1 MPFSAYLEH
10 EHECVAF
17 GRLTFDAYRTR
28 EIFMS
33 SLDDTLDH
41 LVTANHILADHG
53 VLDAFGH
60 ISVRHP
66 ERADRYLISCSRG
79 PAGVAR
85 EDIMELTLESEPV
98 ELRGRRMIA
107 ERPIHGRIYAR
118 RPDVNAICHNH
129 SSATIPFGAS
139 DVPMPTIIHTAAL
152 TGGTVPVWDIAD
164 DFGATDMLVIT
175 EEMGTSLAAALGPA
189 RVVLM
194 RGHGSTV
201 VSSTLREVVFASIY
215 LQLNAQVA
223 TAARGFSNVRY
234 LSDEEIE
241 CMTTTL
247 LTKPLS
253 QDRAWDEWSRRVRTD
268 R

>member
-1 MPFSAYLEH
+1 
-10 EHECVAF
+10 
-17 GRLTFDAYRTR
+17 
-28 EIFMS
+28 MS
-33 SLDDTLDH
+33 VLDDTLDD

-60 ISVRHP
+60 VSVRHP

-79 PAGVAR
+79 PAGVSR
-85 EDIMELTLESEPV
+85 DDLMELTLDSKPV
-98 ELRGRRMIA
+98 DLRGRRMIA
-107 ERPIHGRIYAR
+107 ERPIHGCIYAR

-139 DVPMPTIIHTAAL
+139 DDPLPTIIHTAAL
-152 TGGTVPVWDIAD
+152 TGGHVPVWDIAE
-164 DFGATDMLVIT
+164 DFGVTDMLVTT
-175 EEMGTSLAAALGPA
+175 EEMGSSLAAALGSA

-201 VSSTLREVVFASIY
+201 ASSTLREVVFAAIY
-215 LQLNAQVA
+215 LQLNAQIA

-234 LSDEEIE
+234 LSNAEIE

-253 QDRAWDEWSRRVRTD
+253 QDRAWEEWSRRVRP
-268 R
+268 